1 MRTVAHTM
9 TRWRHRLVTFWREP
23 VVTVAGESRYRFS
36 ATPPGFPHYVTS
48 ALDGEASF
56 EITPTEGVVEIVTSR
71 ATIHLD
77 AGRYAVRCAPGC
89 DALLIA
95 VGAGVASV
103 TRDSTD
109 EKLVLISGERGIVPH
124 RGAPR
129 KSTPADSAMQW
140 PLIVGSDTKST
151 GATKP

>member
-23 VVTVAGESRYRFS
+23 VVTLAGESRYRFS

-77 AGRYAVRCAPGC
+77 AGREARAHQ
-89 DALLIA
+89 
-95 VGAGVASV
+95 
-103 TRDSTD
+103 R
-109 EKLVLISGERGIVPH
+109 
-124 RGAPR
+124 
-129 KSTPADSAMQW
+129 
-140 PLIVGSDTKST
+140 
-151 GATKP
+151 